1 MRERQANS
9 DSQLAATT
17 AGKPLLSIES
27 ISTIASTRRKAIC
40 SKVEMWHFSLVSP
53 HSVTVER
60 ILLSILDSDYD
71 IYAPH
76 LVQDI
81 AWMDGWLSRKQFD
94 DQFNKHV

>member
-9 DSQLAATT
+9 DSQLAAMT

-27 ISTIASTRRKAIC
+27 ISTVASTRRKTIC
-40 SKVEMWHFSLVSP
+40 NKVEMCHISLVSP

-60 ILLSILDSDYD
+60 ILLSILNSDYD
-71 IYAPH
+71 IYASH

-81 AWMDGWLSRKQFD
+81 GWMDGWMTQP
-94 DQFNKHV
+94 